1 MTGTLTYAF
10 VGVAILCVVA
20 GVAAVTRTRRRGL
33 ETGEGHGED
42 DGGATYAEEAAAVAA
57 AEAAAAA
64 AQAQTTGRPGRRGR
78 RDTPGMIGTLITIII
93 VVAVLAIAAG
103 TIAATRARRR
113 SDRGTVAPSTRT
125 PTPPPQAT
133 TTTTTRGPAPA
144 AVPETA
150 APPAAPEAAP
160 PSYRSRLGTV
170 RGLFSGAVSA
180 LRAGRIDAA
189 TWESLEEALIRA
201 DVGVS
206 TTEALLADLRAQVES
221 KEISGGDDLLE
232 ALGNSIRHLLETAG
246 TRTLRFDGTPG
257 APDVWLIVGVN
268 GVGKT
273 TTIGKLAR
281 RQSADGRSVLL
292 AAGDTFRAAAADQLA
307 MWAER
312 TGTGIVRG
320 AEGGDP
326 SAIVFDAVQRAVARG
341 NDLVLADTAGRLHTK
356 VNLVEELKKIRRVAD
371 RDPGNVT
378 EVLLVLDA
386 TTGQNALAQARQFTE
401 AVDVTG
407 IVLTKLDGTAKGGI
421 VIAVQRELGLPV
433 KLVGLGEGPDDLVDF
448 DPDEFV
454 DALLASD

>member
-1 MTGTLTYAF
+1 M
-10 VGVAILCVVA
+10 
-20 GVAAVTRTRRRGL
+20 
-33 ETGEGHGED
+33 
-42 DGGATYAEEAAAVAA
+42 
-57 AEAAAAA
+57 
-64 AQAQTTGRPGRRGR
+64 
-78 RDTPGMIGTLITIII
+78 
-93 VVAVLAIAAG
+93 
-103 TIAATRARRR
+103 
-113 SDRGTVAPSTRT
+113 
-125 PTPPPQAT
+125 
-133 TTTTTRGPAPA
+133 
-144 AVPETA
+144 
-150 APPAAPEAAP
+150 
-160 PSYRSRLGTV
+160 
-170 RGLFSGAVSA
+170 RGLFGGAVAA

-189 TWESLEEALIRA
+189 TWDSLEEALIRA
-201 DVGVS
+201 DVGV
-206 TTEALLADLRAQVES
+206 TTADALLADLRAKVES
-221 KEISGGDDLLE
+221 KEIRSGDDLLA
-232 ALGNSIRHLLETAG
+232 ALGHSIRELLQTAE
-246 TRTLRFDGTPG
+246 TRTLRFDGKEG

-281 RQSADGRSVLL
+281 RESAAGHSVLL

-312 TGTGIVRG
+312 TGTEIVRG

-326 SAIVFDAVQRAVARG
+326 SAIVFDAVQRAAARG

-356 VNLVEELKKIRRVAD
+356 VNLVEELKKIRRIAD

-433 KLVGLGEGPDDLVDF
+433 KLVGLGEGLDDLVDF

-454 DALLASD
+454 DASAGRRLSNRASTAERDEHRGRASDEREAEAGPDCRFNDPRDHAEADVARPAPSPRCRGARQEANVAPRLRLNTTGSVTYWLFGRRSVPELSLVEGGA